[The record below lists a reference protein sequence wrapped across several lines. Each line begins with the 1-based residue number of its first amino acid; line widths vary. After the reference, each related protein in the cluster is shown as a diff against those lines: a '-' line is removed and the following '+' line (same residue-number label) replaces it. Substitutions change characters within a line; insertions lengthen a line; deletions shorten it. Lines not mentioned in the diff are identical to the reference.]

1 MKRAFYDKYG
11 EEKLKEGFFSDG
23 KLCGGYHFS
32 GNPEEIFEQ
41 FFAKT
46 NPYAVLHDEEGMSNM
61 GSLLGYAFG
70 GQQYSESAAPKD
82 LKVTVTCSL
91 KELYNG
97 CSKEIWYNRQILNP
111 DGRTTKK
118 TE

>member
-23 KLCGGYHFS
+23 KLSGGYHFS

-46 NPYAVLHDEEGMSNM
+46 NPYAVLHDEEGMDNM

-70 GQQYSESAAPKD
+70 G
-82 LKVTVTCSL
+82 
-91 KELYNG
+91 
-97 CSKEIWYNRQILNP
+97 
-111 DGRTTKK
+111 
-118 TE
+118 